1 MTQPPYQGPQDW
13 PGQYGQPGPQDA
25 RPGVPPVP
33 PPPPAQP
40 PQAPQYPPNQ
50 PLPNQPL
57 PNQHPQYGTP
67 YGSYGQQP
75 SPYGTYPPPPPAP
88 SGGRNKTPVI
98 TAAAVAAVAVIGGV
112 VWFATSGGDDDDNKA
127 SAGGSSQVSVSPS
140 ISVPESEQP
149 TAGSS
154 ATPSEAESG
163 GIGAEPT
170 GTGMAGM
177 WRSDSGGGVLGL
189 KESADTDEPNKIS
202 VIFVSGGLECRG
214 IRKVEEPDRK
224 YRIAML
230 CERGGKPVK
239 EEDRGGDLTY
249 GGGDTVTVKWFKGKT
264 GSETFTRYGDWPES

>member
-50 PLPNQPL
+50 PA
-57 PNQHPQYGTP
+57 QYGAP

-88 SGGRNKTPVI
+88 SGGRRTPLI
-98 TAAAVAAVAVIGGV
+98 IAAAVAAVAVIGGV
-112 VWFATSGGDDDDNKA
+112 VWFATSGGGDDDKP
-127 SAGGSSQVSVSPS
+127 SANGSSQVSVKPS
-140 ISVPESEQP
+140 TGAPESEEP
-149 TAGSS
+149 AVEPS
-154 ATPSEAESG
+154 ATPSEEET

-170 GTGMAGM
+170 GTGMVGM
-177 WRSDSGGGVLGL
+177 WRSDSGGGMLGL
-189 KESADTDEPNKIS
+189 KESVDTEKPDKIS
-202 VIFVSGGLECRG
+202 VILVSGGLECRG
-214 IRKVEEPDRK
+214 IRKVAEPEKK
-224 YRIAML
+224 YQIAVL

-239 EEDRGGDLTY
+239 AEDRAGDLTY
-249 GGGDTVTVKWFKGKT
+249 GGGDSVTVSWFKGKSGT
-264 GSETFTRYGDWPES
+264 ETFTRYGDWPES